1 MNDVYILVWIEIEI
15 QYSNL
20 HIEWIKKKFF
30 SDNLKFKFFTAVIY
44 NTLPYR
50 KSQNLEYFVA
60 VVFCSSDLCVRA
72 CLLAS
77 VCVYHIHGIHIMEI
91 FISIFFFVSF
101 RFIVCYLFMIG
112 CFQSCCLVLL
122 LHYDEQK

>member
-1 MNDVYILVWIEIEI
+1 MNDVYIGWIEIEI

-20 HIEWIKKKFF
+20 HIEWIKKNFF

-44 NTLPYR
+44 TTLPYR

-72 CLLAS
+72 CLR
-77 VCVYHIHGIHIMEI
+77 VCVSYPWNPYYGNFH
-91 FISIFFFVSF
+91 FFFFRFVSF

-112 CFQSCCLVLL
+112 CFHSCCLVLL